1 MARTRKA
8 KLAVKEVRSEA
19 WDILH
24 AIEAIESV
32 FKVELEEL
40 RKRASNNLYIDSAPL
55 ESMMSALDNLDQAVF
70 FYEQSHGK

>member
-1 MARTRKA
+1 MAKTRKA
-8 KLAVKEVRSEA
+8 KLAVKEVKPEA

-40 RKRASNNLYIDSAPL
+40 RKRASNSLYIDAAPL

-70 FYEQSHGK
+70 FYEQNHVK